1 MIRNL
6 VLGVALCPP
15 LAAIIL
21 VLVSLVFGAFAFHPP
36 VSPTAP
42 TPPPAYDPNFSPI
55 PGMLFY
61 LVVGSYFFGWLPCF
75 VIGLG
80 NGIAD
85 VVVPSP
91 RKRLLLA
98 PTIGAFVAYVTL
110 LLIPASGT
118 VWDHVVGATP
128 FAIAAALASLICV
141 AIANR
146 PRPPVQDTAAVA

>member
-1 MIRNL
+1 MIRNI
-6 VLGVALCPP
+6 VLGLVLCPP
-15 LAAIIL
+15 LAAVIL
-21 VLVSLVFGAFAFHPP
+21 FLVSLVFGVFAFHPP

-42 TPPPAYDPNFSPI
+42 PAPAAYDPSFSPL
-55 PGMLFY
+55 PGMFITLIF
-61 LVVGSYFFGWLPCF
+61 LSYFFGWLPCL

-85 VVVPSP
+85 VVVQAKS
-91 RKRLLLA
+91 RRLLLA
-98 PTIGAFVAYVTL
+98 PAIGAFVAYVTL

-128 FAIAAALASLICV
+128 FALAAALASLICV

-146 PRPPVQDTAAVA
+146 PRPPVRDTAAA